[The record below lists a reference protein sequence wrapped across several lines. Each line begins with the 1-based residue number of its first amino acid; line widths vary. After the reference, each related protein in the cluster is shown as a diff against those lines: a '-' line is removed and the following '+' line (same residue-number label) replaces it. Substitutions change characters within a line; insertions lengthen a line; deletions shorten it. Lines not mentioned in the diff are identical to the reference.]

1 MNWLLRKRRTE
12 DRRPKILR
20 RRFPSSVFG
29 LPSFVFFLLS
39 IFLNSGAFSQS
50 TTTLPKDSVKVID
63 IYNADMLTGY
73 NVKGKSYQKLV
84 GRVVLHHDG
93 AMMFCDSAIISDA
106 DNIARAYG
114 HIHIQQGDSLDM
126 YGEEMEYEG
135 NKKIAT
141 LKKKV
146 RLIDKQLTLNSEQ
159 IVYDR
164 NAGMAYY
171 GDSSTT
177 QTSTDN
183 LTSKKG
189 YYYVGRKEFAF
200 KGDVVMVNKDYV
212 INTDTMIYNTVKD
225 ITYFKGPS
233 TIVSKESYIYCENG
247 WYDKINDKAQFNK
260 NAYVIA
266 ENNILKGDSLYY
278 ERKRGFGTAIGNVS
292 IEDTVENIT
301 IYGQY
306 AETEKNIE
314 RYLVTDSAQM
324 VQVFDDGDSLFLH
337 ADTLLAVED
346 TLGKRVLNCFHHV
359 KFFKSDMSGACD
371 SMTYTQADSLIKMF
385 YKPVLWNEENQ
396 ITAENININIG
407 KSKIYWME
415 MLTTALI
422 IQQVDSVMFNQIGG
436 DNMKGSFR
444 NNELSKVDVFGGGKT
459 IYYPDQEDGSVI
471 GMNKVEC
478 IDITIYINDRKFDK
492 IIFKKKP
499 VGVLEPL
506 DKINPADFRLDG
518 FEWLDH
524 KRPKNRW
531 DIFIWP

>member
-1 MNWLLRKRRTE
+1 MNWLLHKSRKTE
-12 DRRPKILR
+12 DRRRKAKNEANFYLL
-20 RRFPSSVFG
+20 SSVFC
-29 LPSFVFFLLS
+29 LLS
-39 IFLNSGAFSQS
+39 FLIIGNAFSQTS
-50 TTTLPKDSVKVID
+50 APLPNDSVKVID

-106 DNIARAYG
+106 DNLARAYG

-126 YGEEMEYEG
+126 YGEEMEYDG

-146 RLIDKQLTLNSEQ
+146 RLIDNQITLNSEQ

-171 GDSSTT
+171 GDSSST

-200 KGDVVMVNKDYV
+200 KGDVVLKNPEY
-212 INTDTMIYNTVKD
+212 TLYSDTMIYNTVKD

-233 TIVSKESYIYCENG
+233 TIVSKQSYIYCENG
-247 WYDKINDKAQFNK
+247 WYDKVNDKAQFNK

-266 ENNILKGDSLYY
+266 EGNILKGDSLYY

-292 IEDTVENIT
+292 IEDTVENVI

-324 VQVFDDGDSLFLH
+324 VQIFDDGDSLFLH
-337 ADTLLAVED
+337 ADTLLAVQD
-346 TLGKRVLNCFHHV
+346 TMGKRVLNCFHHV
-359 KFFKSDMSGACD
+359 KFFKPDMQGACD
-371 SMTYTQADSLIKMF
+371 SLTYTQADSLIKMF

-396 ITAENININIG
+396 ITAENINVNIG

-422 IQQVDSVMFNQIGG
+422 IQQVDSIMYNQIAG
-436 DNMKGSFR
+436 DNMKGYFK
-444 NNELSKVDVFGGGKT
+444 NNDLTKVDVFGGGKT
-459 IYYPDQEDGSVI
+459 IYYPAEEDGTIV

-478 IDITIYINDRKFDK
+478 VDITIYINDRKFDK
-492 IIFKKKP
+492 IVFKKKP

-506 DKINPADFRLDG
+506 DKINPVDYRLDG
-518 FEWLDH
+518 FEWLNH

>member
-1 MNWLLRKRRTE
+1 MNWWWH
-12 DRRPKILR
+12 KIL
-20 RRFPSSVFG
+20 STQLNLYKISGV
-29 LPSFVFFLLS
+29 LFLLL
-39 IFLNSGAFSQS
+39 IGGNICAQ
-50 TTTLPKDSVKVID
+50 TNPTDTIKVID

-73 NVKGKSYQKLV
+73 MVKGKSYQKLV
-84 GRVVLHHDG
+84 GRVVLHHEG
-93 AMMFCDSAIISDA
+93 AMMFCDSAIIADA

-126 YGEEMEYEG
+126 YGEEMEYDG
-135 NKKIAT
+135 NKKIAI

-159 IVYDR
+159 VTYDR

-177 QTSTDN
+177 VTENDN

-189 YYYVGRKEFAF
+189 YYYIGRKEFAF
-200 KGDVVMVNKDYV
+200 KGDVVLKNPEY
-212 INTDTMIYNTVKD
+212 TLYSDTMIYNTVKD

-233 TIVSKESYIYCENG
+233 TIVSKQSFIYCENG
-247 WYDKINDKAQFNK
+247 WYDKLNDRARFSK

-278 ERKRGFGTAIGNVS
+278 ERQRGYGTATGNVS
-292 IEDTVENIT
+292 IEDTVENVT
-301 IYGQY
+301 VYGGY
-306 AETEKNIE
+306 AETQKDIE

-337 ADTLLAVED
+337 ADTLLAIQD
-346 TLGKRVLNCFHHV
+346 TLNRRVLNCFHHV
-359 KFFKSDMSGACD
+359 KFYKTDMQGACD
-371 SMTYTQADSLIKMF
+371 SLTYTQADSLIRMF
-385 YKPVLWNEENQ
+385 YKPVLWNESNQ
-396 ITAENININIG
+396 ITAANINVNIG

-422 IQQVDSVMFNQIGG
+422 ISEEDSVKYNQIAG
-436 DNMKGSFR
+436 DDMKGFFKD
-444 NNELSKVDVFGGGKT
+444 NNLYKVDVFGGGKT
-459 IYYPDQEDGSVI
+459 IYFPKEDDGTVI
-471 GMNKVEC
+471 GMNKVDC
-478 IDITIYINDRKFDK
+478 VDITILINNKNIEK

-506 DKINPADFRLDG
+506 DKINPADYRLDG
-518 FEWLDH
+518 FEWLINR
-524 KRPKNRW
+524 RPKNRHE
-531 DIFIWP
+531 IFLWP